1 MNKQAILHIQDSQ
14 YAYALDA
21 HTIQVT
27 LRTAAGDSFERVG
40 IIYGNKYDYYIK
52 QKRAP
57 LEKRF
62 SDGTFDYYTAA
73 VRVRDV
79 RFVYIFEL
87 MDEGKVYYFSED
99 GVTETYDY
107 RLAYYNCF
115 QFPFINSADVMDVVG
130 WMKRAS
136 FYEIFIDRFYR
147 ANKEKEDGYINLAWG
162 ELPGPKSFA
171 GGDLDG
177 IAAKLGYLKSL
188 GINALYLT
196 PVFSSVSNHKYDV
209 GDYFRV
215 DEMFGGERALKNLI
229 DKAHARGM
237 KVVLDAV
244 FNHCSETTREFQ
256 DVLKRGK
263 ESPYFHWFIIH
274 GDEIDPKR
282 ANYEYFSLCKYMP
295 KWNTSNPEVQAYL
308 NSIAA
313 YWIEKYDID
322 GWRLDVSDEVSHDYW
337 RSFRKTVKALKPS
350 CVILG
355 ENWHDSY
362 PYLRGDQFDGI
373 MNYALTK
380 ACLDFFA
387 RRTIGAEEFAN
398 RLGGLYVRNTKQ
410 VNAMM
415 LNLLD
420 SHDTHRFYS
429 EVGGNADL
437 LLCALAVVYL
447 HTGAPC
453 VYYGTEIPME
463 GGYDP
468 DCRRTMVWKG
478 KAELKETI
486 SKLGK
491 IRKRKEIAEGEIAFK
506 ACGGLFLLERTL
518 KDTVRLTVNGSGEQ
532 KPFAPEGEILLS
544 HRLEGGTLSHGG
556 FVIQFIKRK
565 GGEHE

>member
-21 HTIQVT
+21 HTIRVM
-27 LRTAAGDSFERVG
+27 LRTAAGDRFARVDVV
-40 IIYGNKYDYYIK
+40 YGNKYDYYK
-52 QKRAP
+52 RRKRACM
-57 LEKRF
+57 EKRF
-62 SDGTFDYYTAA
+62 TDGTFDYYIADI
-73 VRVRDV
+73 RVRDV

-87 MDEGKVYYFSED
+87 AYEGEVCYFSED
-99 GVTETYDY
+99 GVTAAYDF

-115 QFPFINSADVMDVVG
+115 QLPFINGADITGTVE

-136 FYEIFIDRFYR
+136 FYEIFVDRFFR
-147 ANKEKEDGYINLAWG
+147 ANREKDDRYINLPWG
-162 ELPGPKSFA
+162 ELPAPKSFA

-177 IAAKLGYLKSL
+177 IAEKLGYLQSL
-188 GINALYLT
+188 GIDALYLT
-196 PVFSSVSNHKYDV
+196 PVFRSVSNHKYDV
-209 GDYFRV
+209 GDYFCV
-215 DEMFGGERALKNLI
+215 DEMFGGDRALKDLI
-229 DKAHARGM
+229 GKAHARGM
-237 KVVLDAV
+237 KVILDAV
-244 FNHCSETTREFQ
+244 FNHCSENTREFR
-256 DVLKRGK
+256 DVLERGK
-263 ESPYFHWFIIH
+263 QSPYFDWFIIH
-274 GDEIDPKR
+274 GDGIDPKR

-295 KWNTSNPEVQAYL
+295 KWNTSNPQVQEFL
-308 NSIAA
+308 NGIAA

-337 RSFRKTVKALKPS
+337 RSFRKTVKSLKPS

-355 ENWHDSY
+355 ENWHDSN

-380 ACLDFFA
+380 ACLDYFA
-387 RRTIGAEEFAN
+387 RRTVDAEGFAN
-398 RLGGLYVRNTKQ
+398 RLGGLYVRNTEQ

-429 EVGGNADL
+429 ETGKDADL
-437 LLCALAVVYL
+437 LLCALAVIYL

-468 DCRRTMVWKG
+468 DCRRTMVWNG
-478 KAELKETI
+478 KAQLKEAI
-486 SKLGK
+486 FRLG
-491 IRKRKEIAEGEIAFK
+491 RLRRRKEVVEGNISFGAGNGMFV
-506 ACGGLFLLERTL
+506 L
-518 KDTVRLTVNGSGEQ
+518 KRSLRNTVRLTVNNSGEE
-532 KPFAPEGEILLS
+532 KPFAGEGELLLS
-544 HRLEGGTLSHGG
+544 HRYAEGTLSHKG
-556 FVIQFIKRK
+556 FAIELIRGK